1 MSILQTFSMQH
12 FLAVSSL
19 CVYYG
24 ENEWDGSFS
33 LKDMLEIPE
42 KIKPLVS
49 DYKVT
54 AADKPCTGIR
64 TEGRTGKH
72 VQCIG
77 RIETGRKAGGN
88 RRRDCLFFLV
98 VPFDDRFLFPCDY
111 FRWSNLPG
119 GGLFAVSL
127 VRFQCP
133 RKKESFILKYFFYF
147 TVMFFCVG
155 IIINSYQQKPSPIMK
170 F

>member
-24 ENEWDGSFS
+24 ENKWDGPFS

-49 DYKVT
+49 DYRVT

-77 RIETGRKAGGN
+77 RIETGRKALGN
-88 RRRDCLFFLV
+88 RRRDPCFYAKKKGLSIFPSS
-98 VPFDDRFLFPCDY
+98 PF
-111 FRWSNLPG
+111 
-119 GGLFAVSL
+119 
-127 VRFQCP
+127 
-133 RKKESFILKYFFYF
+133 
-147 TVMFFCVG
+147 
-155 IIINSYQQKPSPIMK
+155 
-170 F
+170 

>member
-24 ENEWDGSFS
+24 ENEWDGPFL

-49 DYKVT
+49 DYRVT
-54 AADKPCTGIR
+54 AVDKPCTGIR
-64 TEGRTGKH
+64 TEERTGKH

-88 RRRDCLFFLV
+88 RRRDCLFPSS
-98 VPFDDRFLFPCDY
+98 PF
-111 FRWSNLPG
+111 
-119 GGLFAVSL
+119 
-127 VRFQCP
+127 
-133 RKKESFILKYFFYF
+133 
-147 TVMFFCVG
+147 
-155 IIINSYQQKPSPIMK
+155 
-170 F
+170 